1 MPKQYVVRQESA
13 DNWAIGF
20 DIVSIGP
27 FVTEAAAI
35 QSAVKAAFSAGSQ
48 NPAGSKVLVEQP
60 DGALRVVWTY
70 GSDPPPV

>member
-27 FVTEAAAI
+27 FVTEAAAM
-35 QSAVKAAFSAGSQ
+35 QSAIKAACS
-48 NPAGSKVLVEQP
+48 AGSKVLVEQP
-60 DGALRVVWTY
+60 NGALRVVWTY
-70 GSDPPPV
+70 GTDPPPS